1 MRLLKTIKLTMENNY
16 DGEKIR
22 ELFKYKIL
30 LYL

>member
-1 MRLLKTIKLTMENNY
+1 MNTLKTIKLAMENDYN
-16 DGEKIR
+16 GEKIR